1 MAEEQTVDVATESDV
16 EVEVVDETPEA
27 DRISPRDQEAAAD
40 FDISEDEIGQYSDR
54 VQKRIKR
61 LKYEFHEQRRA
72 KEVAEKQNNEAVAH
86 AQRIVSEN
94 RELKNL
100 LHKGNEALF
109 KSTEAKIDSELQVA
123 ETEYKEA
130 YNAGDT
136 DRILEAQKKVND
148 AQYSR
153 RSVADLRPPQE
164 QQAAPQAQ
172 PQEQPYVPPP
182 DPRAIEWLRD
192 NTWFGKDKEM
202 TSFAYGLH
210 EKLVVDEK
218 ISPQAEEYY
227 QRVDQRMREV
237 FPDHFDGKSPPREET
252 SIRTVVA
259 PATRAG
265 KTPRKVT
272 LNNHQVDLA
281 RRLGLTVEQ
290 YANQVAKDMAH
301 GR

>member
-72 KEVAEKQNNEAVAH
+72 KEAAEKQNNEAVAH

-164 QQAAPQAQ
+164 QQAAPQA
-172 PQEQPYVPPP
+172 
-182 DPRAIEWLRD
+182 
-192 NTWFGKDKEM
+192 
-202 TSFAYGLH
+202 
-210 EKLVVDEK
+210 
-218 ISPQAEEYY
+218 
-227 QRVDQRMREV
+227 
-237 FPDHFDGKSPPREET
+237 
-252 SIRTVVA
+252 
-259 PATRAG
+259 
-265 KTPRKVT
+265 
-272 LNNHQVDLA
+272 
-281 RRLGLTVEQ
+281 
-290 YANQVAKDMAH
+290 
-301 GR
+301 